1 MVTDIIAVVVV
12 ILVVTGTL
20 SFGFNLV
27 DRHIK
32 NIKNKKDKGL

>member
-1 MVTDIIAVVVV
+1 MVANIIAVLVV

-32 NIKNKKDKGL
+32 NEKDKKDKGL